1 MSLFESIT
9 GLAIIIIF
17 PLLLALES
25 RFSLRQRTSP
35 LAHRL
40 VINLVVSAFALVA
53 GLFVVKSVTLRLAL
67 WTAEQPFGLL
77 NLIDLPT
84 YVKFVVGFLLMDL
97 TFYYWHQA
105 NHFVPIL
112 WRFHCVHH
120 IDPDLDVSTSFRFHF
135 GEVLYSVAFRVLQVS
150 LIGISPAVY
159 AAYEL
164 AFQSATMFHHSN
176 LRLPTEIERWINK
189 VIVTPRM
196 HGIHHSIV
204 EDETNSNFSVIFRW
218 WDSLHGT
225 LRLNVRQPDIIIGVP
240 AYLTPEDNKLWN
252 VLASPFR
259 KPKEYWR
266 LPYGRESKRDE
277 TSESVKRNILLP

>member
-9 GLAIIIIF
+9 GLAIIIIL
-17 PLLLALES
+17 PVLLALEHGY
-25 RFSLRQRTSP
+25 SLRQRTSP

-67 WTAEQPFGLL
+67 WTAQQPFGLL

-105 NHFVPIL
+105 NHYVPIL

-150 LIGISPAVY
+150 LIGVSPTIYIV
-159 AAYEL
+159 YEL
-164 AFQSATMFHHSN
+164 AFQCATMFHHSN
-176 LRLPTEIERWINK
+176 LCLPIEVERLINRF
-189 VIVTPRM
+189 IVTPRM

-204 EDETNSNFSVIFRW
+204 KDETNSNFSVIFRW
-218 WDSLHGT
+218 WDALHGT
-225 LRLNVRQPDIIIGVP
+225 LRVNVRQSDIIIGVP
-240 AYLTPEDNKLWN
+240 AYLNSQDNRIWN
-252 VLASPFR
+252 VLALPFLAQRDYWSSPTKHEF
-259 KPKEYWR
+259 
-266 LPYGRESKRDE
+266 KRDL
-277 TSESVKRNILLP
+277 TIESGKVNVLLP